1 MMKGDAF
8 YIVNEIQNVCLIE
21 LKSARSQKLVSQC
34 ANTNK
39 LVTNANAAIPKNDD
53 VNSSRDVTIKSVI
66 FLAIL
71 N

>member
-1 MMKGDAF
+1 MFDRVK
-8 YIVNEIQNVCLIE
+8 
-21 LKSARSQKLVSQC
+21 KC

-39 LVTNANAAIPKNDD
+39 LVTNANAATPKNDD

-71 N
+71 NYFICPIKIRFA